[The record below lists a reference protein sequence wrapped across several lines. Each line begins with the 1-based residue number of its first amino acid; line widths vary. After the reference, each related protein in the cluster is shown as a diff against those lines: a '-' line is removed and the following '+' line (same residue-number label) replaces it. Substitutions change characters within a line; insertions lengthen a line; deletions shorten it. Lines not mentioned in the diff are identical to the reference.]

1 MRGGTE
7 EQGAAHRAA
16 GTRPPATSL
25 WPTPVSIVLALVSW
39 TASGLYLV
47 HWGRHWELDLR
58 VYHAAARALFAGRA
72 PYHLLFTSARL
83 PYTYPPFGL
92 LVTSVLGFGSTGV
105 LDVSFWVVNGVAA
118 VCTVYAALRMC
129 RLPGGGRSW
138 AMAAALAG
146 AGVLVLEPVRSNVDF
161 GQINTI
167 LFALVIADVALLASP
182 WRGALVGVAAAVKL
196 TPAVFVLYFVVR
208 REWRAAGTAAG
219 SALGASIIGLAVLPS
234 ASVQYWRHD
243 AFDPGRTGPLGY
255 VSNQSWSGMLHRA
268 PFPHGALQP
277 VLWAALALATVAA
290 GATAAYR
297 SSARG
302 RPLEA
307 LMAVA
312 LTGVV
317 VGPVSWTHHW
327 SWVVIV
333 PVAALFAPSPDPVV
347 RRSVMALL
355 VVAVAEPYWWSTTGW
370 VHDVSGNLLV
380 WTGAWVLGVMALR
393 GHGRVLPSA
402 ASH

>member
-1 MRGGTE
+1 MRGRSEGR
-7 EQGAAHRAA
+7 GAAHDAA
-16 GTRPPATSL
+16 GTRPPAAAL
-25 WPTPVSIVLALVSW
+25 WPTSASVTVALLSW
-39 TASGLYLV
+39 AASALYLL

-58 VYHAAARALFAGRA
+58 VYHAAGRALFAGRA
-72 PYHLLFTSARL
+72 PYDLSFTPARL
-83 PYTYPPFGL
+83 PFTYPPFGL
-92 LVTSVLGFGSTGV
+92 LVTSVAGFGSMGV
-105 LDVSFWVVNGVAA
+105 VDVSFWVVNALAA

-129 RLPGGGRSW
+129 RLPAGGRSW
-138 AMAAALAG
+138 AAGAALAG
-146 AGVLVLEPVRSNVDF
+146 LGVLLLEPARSNVDF
-161 GQINTI
+161 GQVNTI
-167 LFALVIADVALLASP
+167 LFALVIADVAFVSPP
-182 WRGALVGVAAAVKL
+182 WRGTLVGVAAAVKL
-196 TPAVFVLYFVVR
+196 TPAVFVLYFLVR
-208 REWRAAGTAAG
+208 REWRAATTAGA
-219 SALGASIIGLAVLPS
+219 SALGASVIGLVVMPS
-234 ASVQYWRHD
+234 ASLQYWRHD
-243 AFDPGRTGPLGY
+243 ALDPGRTGPLGY
-255 VSNQSWSGMLHRA
+255 ASNQSWSGMVHRA
-268 PFPHGALQP
+268 PFPHDWLQP
-277 VLWAALALATVAA
+277 ALWAALALVTLGV
-290 GATAAYR
+290 GAVAAYR

-302 RPLEA
+302 RPLDA